1 MHHIGSDTTEIVVQD
16 APADAPAL
24 SQTETLVDRLEPE
37 QVSVFSLCLLNIE
50 PYYFHF

>member
-37 QVSVFSLCLLNIE
+37 QVSVFSLCLLNSM
-50 PYYFHF
+50 PY